1 MTTFFRLL
9 KDSDKASA
17 LESALHDYTAGSP
30 DEERTFRVDPEKF
43 RKVPNSPF
51 AYWVDDSIRDLFQK
65 LPPFESEGR
74 TVKQGL
80 ATADDFRFVRAW
92 WEVDADRR
100 LDPGLGGAPD
110 WRTDLPGF
118 QAWCRKRTHQGKY
131 WVPFAKGGEYSPYY
145 SDIHLVV
152 NWKNEGEEI
161 KNFADPKTG
170 KTYSRPQNTDYYFR
184 PGVTW
189 PVRTAG
195 FSVRALP
202 AGSIF
207 GHKGSCVFS
216 NSQDELDTLLAYL
229 NTSIIQEFL
238 FIIGVGREEIQSY
251 EVGVLKMIPMGI
263 NRVDVELIKLIED
276 VSMKIKQLQQSHI
289 NSTANNGD
297 DAVTIIKTIENYI
310 KAEMKAIESEVTN
323 RLSQKLND
331 QNLKSRLCEISIER
345 PQLSAS
351 IKRWVEEASSKDTQ
365 FMRIVNG
372 AFGSWDVR
380 ILNKD
385 AVIQQQLSRFDSIS
399 GTPPI
404 SLLNPSGLPAT
415 SGNIVSEAW
424 LRSRPD
430 AVSLPPPGSVAR
442 PPIPDSEYPIP
453 IPWDGVLAEDPDSP
467 DDLLARIRLVLK
479 ILHGERAEEVER
491 ELAEGLGVRDLRDYV
506 ADPMGFFEAHLKTYS
521 KSRRKAPIYWPLSTT
536 SGGYTVWVYY
546 PRLTDATLYA
556 VHELAR
562 KKAEVLD
569 LERAELAARKDRSRA
584 EQQRFDRVSRDA
596 AEVRDFAQ
604 EVLRIAGLSYK
615 PDHDD
620 GVPICAAPLYGLFR
634 HSGWSKYLKAIWE
647 ELQEGKYDWSH
658 LAYALWPERVRD
670 KARRDKSL
678 AIAHGLEDLK

>member
-9 KDSDKASA
+9 KDSDKAFA
-17 LESALHDYTAGSP
+17 LESALHDYTAGRP
-30 DEERTFRVDPEKF
+30 DAERTFQVDPDKF
-43 RKVPNSPF
+43 RKVPNTPF

-110 WRTDLPGF
+110 WRTELPAF

-161 KNFADPKTG
+161 KNNLNEKGEVRSNVWMLKDTE
-170 KTYSRPQNTDYYFR
+170 KTYFFR

-189 PVRTAG
+189 LRRTRRLTASIVQAG
-195 FSVRALP
+195 T
-202 AGSIF
+202 I
-207 GHKGSCVFS
+207 FS
-216 NSQDELDTLLAYL
+216 NAAQLVLETDEDASWLSLAVMNSGTFDYLIKPSVGRTGSDVQFETGMVGAVPDICSSIPTQMANIIVSQTRELVAIAARGIASGVASSRIAASWQQTDVAPASVEWNELRSGIEE
-229 NTSIIQEFL
+229 SIIHVLPKAAREKCEREFEDLPLNEAPQERSQIATLFD
-238 FIIGVGREEIQSY
+238 FIIGRTE
-251 EVGVLKMIPMGI
+251 L
-263 NRVDVELIKLIED
+263 RV
-276 VSMKIKQLQQSHI
+276 
-289 NSTANNGD
+289 
-297 DAVTIIKTIENYI
+297 
-310 KAEMKAIESEVTN
+310 
-323 RLSQKLND
+323 
-331 QNLKSRLCEISIER
+331 
-345 PQLSAS
+345 
-351 IKRWVEEASSKDTQ
+351 
-365 FMRIVNG
+365 
-372 AFGSWDVR
+372 
-380 ILNKD
+380 
-385 AVIQQQLSRFDSIS
+385 SIS
-399 GTPPI
+399 H
-404 SLLNPSGLPAT
+404 SLLLGWMVGFSPLPVVPPEVLIAPSGLPAT
-415 SGNIVSEAW
+415 SGNIVSEEW
-424 LRSRPD
+424 LRARPD

-442 PPIPDSEYPIP
+442 PTILDTEYPIP

-467 DDLLARIRLVLK
+467 DDLLARVRLVLK
-479 ILHGERAEEVER
+479 VLHGERAEEVER
-491 ELAEGLGVRDLRDYV
+491 ELAEGLGVRDLRDYI
-506 ADPMGFFEAHLKTYS
+506 ADPMGFFDAHLKTYS
-521 KSRRKAPIYWPLSTT
+521 KSRRKAPIYWPLSTR
-536 SGGYTVWVYY
+536 SGGYTVWGYY

-569 LERAELAARKDRSRA
+569 LERAELAGRKERSRA

-604 EVLRIAGLSYK
+604 EVLRIAGLPYK

-634 HSGWSKYLKAIWE
+634 HSLWSKYLKGIWE
-647 ELQEGKYDWSH
+647 ELQEGKYDWAH

-670 KARRDKSL
+670 KARTDKSL
-678 AIAHGLEDLK
+678 AIAHGLEDPK